1 MLAPLQPGEIHTAI
15 SEKYTLQ
22 DLGNALWES
31 GKYML
36 PCNSKSAASLSTD
49 IHVITSEKYTMQD
62 LGKSKSAA
70 SVRKRLRIEQPQ
82 PAGEICFLA
91 RVRVRPQ

>member
-22 DLGNALWES
+22 DLG
-31 GKYML
+31 
-36 PCNSKSAASLSTD
+36 
-49 IHVITSEKYTMQD
+49 
-62 LGKSKSAA
+62 KSKSAA
-70 SVRKRLRIEQPQ
+70 SVRKRLRIEKPQ
-82 PAGEICFLA
+82 LAGEICFLA